1 MDHLRAS
8 FSLKSNAIE
17 RILETAENGT
27 GITEQKIIYNML
39 ISSFEAD
46 QYLSTMLRNGLLRY
60 DSSTRAYKITEQGLD
75 FLDTMRRISELDN
88 EIEIE

>member
-1 MDHLRAS
+1 
-8 FSLKSNAIE
+8 
-17 RILETAENGT
+17 
-27 GITEQKIIYNML
+27 ML

-60 DSSTRAYKITEQGLD
+60 DSSTGAYKITEQGLD